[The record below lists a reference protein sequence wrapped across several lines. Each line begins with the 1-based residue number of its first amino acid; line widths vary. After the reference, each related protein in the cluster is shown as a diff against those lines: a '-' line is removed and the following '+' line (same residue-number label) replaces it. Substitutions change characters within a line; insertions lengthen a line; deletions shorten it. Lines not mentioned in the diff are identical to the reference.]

1 MRQSRTSGSVGG
13 PGEQSPGPTR
23 PATPRRLGG
32 VESLPRAGS
41 LLQRPLG
48 PADRVVDPDPARQRA
63 VPEIGEVPVAL
74 EAGEEHVGPRRVE
87 AGRGRAVA
95 EREERL
101 PHARLARAIQPD
113 GAVVLES
120 ADEAAQRR
128 RRVDR
133 DVVELQGLQ
142 APVEEIQPPRNRG
155 QRHPALRRRGPEEL
169 HAAARIADE
178 GAVVPD
184 DAAVRPDKRDVRV
197 PRMKHN
203 RAHVHVARVPGILCV
218 VAEPREALAAVG
230 RSHRRLAEVRRL
242 HTADDHGGLAG
253 HDRHHRNAVGFGL
266 RGQLFVAK
274 DLQVDKPRGQQ
285 QEGQQHEVRYRP
297 QQPLSEAEQALS
309 RLKPRC
315 EGVVVLGCAYGA
327 MLGVELARQNAA
339 AVQALILVEPRA
351 WLPSI
356 PGRIATALAGRMPQ
370 VWLARLATLA
380 QAAMARCSPQPDVTI
395 GATIPAHGLINEIA
409 LLLDSSHSA
418 LSSVKQPVLLI
429 HRQAAKRAGL
439 DSSILLQRQLGGR
452 VESILVDESG
462 HAGAGERLAD
472 GIAERSQRF
481 VATVF
486 EDIETRRGNELRRQ
500 RIATRSDAA

>member
-1 MRQSRTSGSVGG
+1 MRLQINEFNRRAEVTHELACVRRVRRRSHGVLHSYDEAEEIPMTSDLGVFIAGGKTGILLLHDLGGAAAELRPLAQAIARAGYTVSCPQLGSHLAASPATGPNG
-13 PGEQSPGPTR
+13 PG
-23 PATPRRLGG
+23 LW
-32 VESLPRAGS
+32 
-41 LLQRPLG
+41 
-48 PADRVVDPDPARQRA
+48 
-63 VPEIGEVPVAL
+63 
-74 EAGEEHVGPRRVE
+74 
-87 AGRGRAVA
+87 
-95 EREERL
+95 
-101 PHARLARAIQPD
+101 
-113 GAVVLES
+113 
-120 ADEAAQRR
+120 
-128 RRVDR
+128 
-133 DVVELQGLQ
+133 
-142 APVEEIQPPRNRG
+142 
-155 QRHPALRRRGPEEL
+155 
-169 HAAARIADE
+169 
-178 GAVVPD
+178 
-184 DAAVRPDKRDVRV
+184 
-197 PRMKHN
+197 
-203 RAHVHVARVPGILCV
+203 
-218 VAEPREALAAVG
+218 
-230 RSHRRLAEVRRL
+230 
-242 HTADDHGGLAG
+242 
-253 HDRHHRNAVGFGL
+253 
-266 RGQLFVAK
+266 
-274 DLQVDKPRGQQ
+274 
-285 QEGQQHEVRYRP
+285 
-297 QQPLSEAEQALS
+297 LSEAEQALS

-500 RIATRSDAA
+500 RVATRSDAA